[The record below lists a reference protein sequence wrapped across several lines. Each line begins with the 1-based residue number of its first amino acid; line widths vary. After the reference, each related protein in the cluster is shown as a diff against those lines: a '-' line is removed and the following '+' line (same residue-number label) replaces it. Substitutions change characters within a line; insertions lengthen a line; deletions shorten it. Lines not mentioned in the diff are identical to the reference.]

1 MRQHERRYFGRQ
13 VIQIVMIGGCV
24 IALLA
29 GCSSRLR
36 TTIVS
41 SDSAQK
47 TQFAQV
53 QSEPMV
59 VEELAPQPIQEVGSQ
74 TVPII
79 DIPVEEPARPIA
91 RPEPV
96 TEIFSTSK
104 TPVSPVESILPSEP
118 ESAPLGEAT
127 TSFVPQA
134 ITSSGQGD
142 STVVPSISFEPEP
155 PALPTFRHDSAVPV
169 VKDGPIQSDSES
181 QIEAQA
187 DAPPINAEAQVEKEP
202 MLVAKVV
209 PQEPEQIGISTKA
222 LETALSDI
230 YFDYDQ
236 FAIREDASALLKANA
251 DLLSEQFAEK
261 RIVIEGHCDERGT
274 QSYNMVLGERRAK
287 AVKRFLQDLG
297 VPAENL
303 QVVSYGK
310 EKPFCTEQSEDC
322 WQENRRGHFV
332 IK

>member
-1 MRQHERRYFGRQ
+1 MRQQDRRYFGRQ
-13 VIQIVMIGGCV
+13 VIQIVIAGGCV

-36 TTIVS
+36 TTVVS
-41 SDSAQK
+41 SDSTQK
-47 TQFAQV
+47 TEFAQV
-53 QSEPMV
+53 QAEPMV
-59 VEELAPQPIQEVGSQ
+59 VEELVLQPIQEVESQ
-74 TVPII
+74 VIPTI
-79 DIPVEEPARPIA
+79 DIPVEEPARPVA
-91 RPEPV
+91 RREPV

-104 TPVSPVESILPSEP
+104 TAASPVESVLPSEL
-118 ESAPLGEAT
+118 ES
-127 TSFVPQA
+127 VPQSKPINSFMPQV
-134 ITSSGQGD
+134 ITPSGQGS
-142 STVVPSISFEPEP
+142 STVVPPISFEPEP
-155 PALPTFRHDSAVPV
+155 PALPTFRHDSVA
-169 VKDGPIQSDSES
+169 PITQEDPITSDSAS
-181 QIEAQA
+181 QIAAQA
-187 DAPPINAEAQVEKEP
+187 DAPLDAEPQAEKEP

-209 PQEPEQIGISTKA
+209 PKEPEQTGISTKA
-222 LETALSDI
+222 LEAALSDI

-251 DLLSEQFAEK
+251 QLLSEQFAEK

-287 AVKRFLQDLG
+287 AVKYFLQDLG